1 MRLAR
6 FYHHHCIK
14 MAYNQAR
21 KRVPQ
26 FRPKAMLER
35 SAIADLFKNTL
46 SKIPTV
52 FGQLGYLAALRD
64 PDSGVY
70 RHYGMEAI
78 FGRDES
84 RRALAESHERVFREW
99 LKLSL
104 SKKNADLL
112 EYLDGLRDPK
122 PTVLRHWARS
132 GTHRSYVPASARESE
147 RQLFF
152 QEFEVLLET
161 LNCGEGG

>member
-1 MRLAR
+1 
-6 FYHHHCIK
+6 
-14 MAYNQAR
+14 
-21 KRVPQ
+21 VPQ
-26 FRPKAMLER
+26 FRPKVMLER

-70 RHYGMEAI
+70 RHYGLAAI

-84 RRALAESHERVFREW
+84 RKALAASHERVFREW
-99 LKLSL
+99 LNLSL
-104 SKKNADLL
+104 AKKRADLL
-112 EYLDGLRDPK
+112 EYLEGLRDPK
-122 PTVLRHWARS
+122 PAVLRHWARNR
-132 GTHRSYVPASARESE
+132 TYRSYLPASARESD

-161 LNCGEGG
+161 LDVGNGG

>member
-1 MRLAR
+1 
-6 FYHHHCIK
+6 

-46 SKIPTV
+46 SNIPTV

-64 PDSGVY
+64 MDSGVY
-70 RHYGMEAI
+70 RHDGLSAI

-84 RRALAESHERVFREW
+84 RKALAESHQTVFQQW
-99 LKLSL
+99 LNLSL
-104 SKKNADLL
+104 AKKRDDLL
-112 EYLDGLRDPK
+112 EYIEGLRDPK
-122 PTVLRHWARS
+122 PAVLRHWTRNRS
-132 GTHRSYVPASARESE
+132 YRTYVPASVRESE

-161 LNCGEGG
+161 LNCGDGG

>member
-1 MRLAR
+1 
-6 FYHHHCIK
+6 
-14 MAYNQAR
+14 
-21 KRVPQ
+21 
-26 FRPKAMLER
+26 MLER

-70 RHYGMEAI
+70 RHHGLAAI

-84 RRALAESHERVFREW
+84 RRALAESHERVFRQW
-99 LKLSL
+99 LNLSL
-104 SKKNADLL
+104 ARKHADLQ
-112 EYLDGLRDPK
+112 EYLEGLRDPK
-122 PTVLRHWARS
+122 RAVLRHWA
-132 GTHRSYVPASARESE
+132 HNRSYRSYLPASARQSE
-147 RQLFF
+147 RRLFF

-161 LNCGEGG
+161 LNCGDGG